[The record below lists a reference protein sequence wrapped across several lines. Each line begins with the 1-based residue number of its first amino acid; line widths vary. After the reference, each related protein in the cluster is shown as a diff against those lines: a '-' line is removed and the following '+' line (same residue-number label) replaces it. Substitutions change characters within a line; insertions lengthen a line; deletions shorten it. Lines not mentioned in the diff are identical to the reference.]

1 MKKAFTVFF
10 SLVAVIVIAV
20 SLNGCGPNFEEIETC
35 KIDSLYR
42 QTLPKEQP
50 LLDSHTT
57 LYVDHSTCVIEALA
71 NNKSSA
77 LKDIK
82 GNLGCNNG
90 ADGYINKLVLIKGV
104 NFYVVPS
111 DSDYYRVLSNI
122 KNGIPYADVESAC
135 NQIEKDSCQSI
146 LITDAEYWKNGME
159 YIDKNYMTGALTGWL
174 SNGHSVYVVVEPYQE
189 SVKIGQQIRL
199 CEKKR
204 FYFMF
209 TDDRLEVPISN
220 NLLAC
225 IKDRI
230 NRNECSVFHFT
241 NSDIKLILPEKEKLM
256 NNELCTEINYKEGY
270 EYIQIDDSWDLI
282 KEYVMKLDSHDRLIE
297 GEKPESLI
305 KNIKIRDGEVYS
317 LADIEIK
324 ATNLTGQYYEGT
336 DAIDVSDCFAIDK
349 EEFKKDREIKIM
361 LTQEIF
367 DNPSLSNGYGCNLI
381 RLDVIAKEVTIN
393 DEYNENSIKEN
404 FEWVSPFQIQ
414 NKKSTCVSNS
424 FINALK
430 DINVIPQSN
439 RSKEVILHTF
449 YLNMQEIK

>member
-1 MKKAFTVFF
+1 MKKTFTVLF
-10 SLVAVIVIAV
+10 SLVAVVVIAV
-20 SLNGCGPNFEEIETC
+20 SLNGCGPGYEEIEIC

-42 QTLPKEQP
+42 QTLLKEQP

-57 LYVDHSTCVIEALA
+57 LYVDHSTCVIDAVA

-77 LKDIK
+77 LKDMR

-90 ADGYINKLVLIKGV
+90 TDGYINKLVLIKGGDLEEV
-104 NFYVVPS
+104 S
-111 DSDYYRVLSNI
+111 SEDDYYQVLRQMVND
-122 KNGIPYADVESAC
+122 IPFADVEKVC
-135 NQIEKDSCQSI
+135 NQIGKDSRQSI
-146 LITDAEYWKNGME
+146 LITDAEYWKDGME

-174 SNGHSVYVVVEPYQE
+174 SNGYSVYVVVEPYQE

-209 TDDRLEVPISN
+209 TDDRLEAPISD
-220 NLLAC
+220 NLLTC

-241 NSDIKLILPEKEKLM
+241 NSDIELILPEKEKLT
-256 NNELCTEINYKEGY
+256 NNELSTEINYREGY

-297 GEKPESLI
+297 DEKPESFI
-305 KNIKIRDGEVYS
+305 KDLKIRDGEVYS
-317 LADIEIK
+317 LSDIEIK

-349 EEFKKDREIKIM
+349 EEFKKGREIEIM
-361 LTQEIF
+361 LTNEIF

-381 RLDVIAKEVTIN
+381 RLDIIAKEVTIN
-393 DEYNENSIKEN
+393 DEYNENSIKGN
-404 FEWVSPFQIQ
+404 FEWVSPFQ
-414 NKKSTCVSNS
+414 NEKSTCVSNS

-430 DINVIPQSN
+430 DIKVMPQSN
-439 RSKEVILHTF
+439 RNKEVILHTF
-449 YLNMQEIK
+449 YLNMQELNN

>member
-42 QTLPKEQP
+42 QTLLEKQP

-57 LYVDHSTCVIEALA
+57 LYVDHSTCVIEALDDA
-71 NNKSSA
+71 RSSA
-77 LKDIK
+77 LKDMR

-90 ADGYINKLVLIKGV
+90 ADGYINKLVLIEGERLR
-104 NFYVVPS
+104 VVS
-111 DSDYYRVLSNI
+111 SEDDYYRVLREMAND
-122 KNGIPYADVESAC
+122 IPFADVEKVC
-135 NQIEKDSCQSI
+135 NQIEKDSRQSI
-146 LITDAEYWKNGME
+146 IITDAEYWKDGME
-159 YIDKNYMTGALTGWL
+159 YTDKNYMTGALTGWL
-174 SNGHSVYVVVEPYQE
+174 SNGYSVYVVVEPYKERQ
-189 SVKIGQQIRL
+189 L
-199 CEKKR
+199 YDKKR

-209 TDDRLEVPISN
+209 TDDRLEAPISN

-256 NNELCTEINYKEGY
+256 NNELSTEINYKEGY

-297 GEKPESLI
+297 GEKPESFI
-305 KNIKIRDGEVYS
+305 KNIKIGDGEVYS
-317 LADIEIK
+317 LSNIEIK

-336 DAIDVSDCFAIDK
+336 DVIDVSDCFAIDK
-349 EEFKKDREIKIM
+349 EEFKKDREIEIM
-361 LTQEIF
+361 LTSEIF
-367 DNPSLSNGYGCNLI
+367 DNLSFSNGYGCNLI
-381 RLDVIAKEVTIN
+381 RLDIIAKEVTIN
-393 DEYNENSIKEN
+393 DRYNENSIKKN
-404 FEWVSPFQIQ
+404 FEWVSPFG
-414 NKKSTCVSNS
+414 NEKSTCVSNS

-449 YLNMQEIK
+449 YLNMQEL